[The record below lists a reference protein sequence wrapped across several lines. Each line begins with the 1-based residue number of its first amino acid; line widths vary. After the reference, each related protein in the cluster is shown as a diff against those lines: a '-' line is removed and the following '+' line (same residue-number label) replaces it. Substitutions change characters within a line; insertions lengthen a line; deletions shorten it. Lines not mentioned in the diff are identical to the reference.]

1 MLDTKGKLLIID
13 RALVM
18 RFVINCKISFSYVKT
33 NGMNGYSS
41 EFTIPLKQ

>member
-18 RFVINCKISFSYVKT
+18 RFVINCKISFSYIKT
-33 NGMNGYSS
+33 LGMNGYS
-41 EFTIPLKQ
+41 FRNTISL